1 MFCFVF
7 YLKKHSQEA
16 EKRGKDE
23 KNIYGKEENKHI
35 FMNEKRKVKKMNIDN
50 ENDGR
55 ARKVYPGQSN
65 GSTACSRLPL
75 REGKMYIVTCKTV
88 SFCVV

>member
-1 MFCFVF
+1 MRGVIPNLIVGPLFRRANICFCFYFCLFVFFFVFVLFCFLF

-35 FMNEKRKVKKMNIDN
+35 FMNEKRKVKKKEN
-50 ENDGR
+50 EHR
-55 ARKVYPGQSN
+55 Q
-65 GSTACSRLPL
+65 
-75 REGKMYIVTCKTV
+75 
-88 SFCVV
+88 